1 MEKDLDRVLNLIAA
15 EEIKIKQKNSI
26 ISQNTNDVIELLTS
40 KMEYFKFKYQDTP
53 FNERYDYIMSFLKGN
68 FEEFDENT
76 IKLILIKEKIYPKIY
91 FENIETIASIIYF
104 IISFISFYIMFNN
117 LSKMDNVLN
126 FVLSFVFSGLGLLFF
141 INLLRASF
149 ALKFKKGT

>member
-1 MEKDLDRVLNLIAA
+1 MEKDLDRVLNLITA

-40 KMEYFKFKYQDTP
+40 KMEYFKFKYQDKP

-76 IKLILIKEKIYPKIY
+76 IKLILIKDKQRENGYLGKINGYIRPNLNWHKI
-91 FENIETIASIIYF
+91 
-104 IISFISFYIMFNN
+104 
-117 LSKMDNVLN
+117 
-126 FVLSFVFSGLGLLFF
+126 
-141 INLLRASF
+141 
-149 ALKFKKGT
+149 

>member
-53 FNERYDYIMSFLKGN
+53 VNERYDYIMSFLKGN
-68 FEEFDENT
+68 FKEFDENT

-149 ALKFKKGT
+149 TLKFKKGK

>member
-1 MEKDLDRVLNLIAA
+1 
-15 EEIKIKQKNSI
+15 
-26 ISQNTNDVIELLTS
+26 
-40 KMEYFKFKYQDTP
+40 
-53 FNERYDYIMSFLKGN
+53 MSFLKGN
-68 FEEFDENT
+68 FKEFDENT

-149 ALKFKKGT
+149 TLKFKKGK